1 MHSAV
6 IPEHMP
12 NGEARPRA
20 TSVHTDEM
28 VRSIRRCCAA
38 RGDSDAERDALIAE
52 ALAMPDYLHADLQA
66 HFAEQARIF
75 RALPAPIHRGTAAF
89 TA

>member
-1 MHSAV
+1 MNTTHH
-6 IPEHMP
+6 EHRVAALV
-12 NGEARPRA
+12 EA
-20 TSVHTDEM
+20 
-28 VRSIRRCCAA
+28 IRRCCAA

-52 ALAMPDYLHADLQA
+52 SLAVPDYLHADLRE

-75 RALPAPIHRGTAAF
+75 RALPAPATRGIAAF